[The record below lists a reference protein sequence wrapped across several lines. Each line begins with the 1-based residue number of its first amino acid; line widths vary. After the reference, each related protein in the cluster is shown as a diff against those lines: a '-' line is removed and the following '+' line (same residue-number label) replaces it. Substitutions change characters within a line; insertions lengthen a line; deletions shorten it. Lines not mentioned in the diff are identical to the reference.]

1 MLDKE
6 ATAPEAISD
15 GREGNKKQTNTSQ
28 TTRQPQLAKE
38 LRTCTQTATEAKVR
52 QAPYGQ
58 KNYPGHGKQ
67 SIWRKPCGRRKA
79 HGVGCDPRCKSS
91 KNLLNNVRALPK
103 VGSDELTDKFEKD
116 SDIRSAQRRTN
127 QQKEALPRSTRA
139 KVVEAYDLGKSEV
152 RAILGF
158 K

>member
-1 MLDKE
+1 M
-6 ATAPEAISD
+6 
-15 GREGNKKQTNTSQ
+15 
-28 TTRQPQLAKE
+28 
-38 LRTCTQTATEAKVR
+38 
-52 QAPYGQ
+52 
-58 KNYPGHGKQ
+58 
-67 SIWRKPCGRRKA
+67 
-79 HGVGCDPRCKSS
+79 GCDPRCKSS

-127 QQKEALPRSTRA
+127 QQKEALPRSTKA
-139 KVVEAYDLGKSEV
+139 KVVEAYNLGKSEA